1 MICSLF
7 NFCPQSSQS
16 HRQWEAL
23 VDLASQTKLQAP
35 QIETWNAVNQL
46 SFCQFLEYQ
55 APPHKRKAN
64 FLAMVLSLLLLHL
77 LKPNF
82 PQWNKNLKS

>member
-16 HRQWEAL
+16 RRQWGAL
-23 VDLASQTKLQAP
+23 EDLAPQTKLQAP

-55 APPHKRKAN
+55 ATPHKRKAP
-64 FLAMVLSLLLLHL
+64 L
-77 LKPNF
+77 LKTF
-82 PQWNKNLKS
+82 